1 MSVSEIWWRPGWAWG
16 AEKQSSP
23 ATLWEKAT
31 STHSKECY
39 PNLKA
44 CIDRQSCPFYQ
55 WHTCILRSFLLGVF
69 SSSWVVSV
77 GSKFSCCVLV
87 PHGFFFLFFFS
98 NIISSVVCS
107 TLVIKQKLPG
117 IYVQPSYKSA
127 LSKNCEVH
135 ICCFY
140 LLLIDSLL
148 NVQSSSINTT
158 HVSVLCLKLNSI
170 SFWTLYLSLCM
181 LLRHV
186 INDLV
191 SKNVNYFFLFSVV
204 WSNIH

>member
-1 MSVSEIWWRPGWAWG
+1 MLD
-16 AEKQSSP
+16 QSSV
-23 ATLWEKAT
+23 
-31 STHSKECY
+31 
-39 PNLKA
+39 
-44 CIDRQSCPFYQ
+44 DV
-55 WHTCILRSFLLGVF
+55 FLSLM
-69 SSSWVVSV
+69 
-77 GSKFSCCVLV
+77 
-87 PHGFFFLFFFS
+87 FFFVFLFFFP

-158 HVSVLCLKLNSI
+158 PVSVLCLKLNSI
-170 SFWTLYLSLCM
+170 SFWTLYLRLFM

-191 SKNVNYFFLFSVV
+191 SKNLNYFLFSVV